1 MCQLHEVIEYGRELF
16 LPGSGICLEPTAI
29 FWNLGTQRWEFLYI
43 PGKGSREE
51 ADIQREREQLVVE
64 PMQQNQEIAA
74 TLAVKKMAE
83 LREILTVGKR
93 QHAVVEIKICHTSFK
108 VSIMVRLILMMQKPM
123 VLLLY
128 AGSYNCFLIKGLWQ
142 RIR

>member
-1 MCQLHEVIEYGRELF
+1 MTAKTLNKTNRNNQRGKMIVMERE
-16 LPGSGICLEPTAI
+16 
-29 FWNLGTQRWEFLYI
+29 
-43 PGKGSREE
+43 RERE
-51 ADIQREREQLVVE
+51 REREQLVVE